1 MSTQQR
7 FRTVVRRSLMGIMG
21 LVLLMGLV
29 EFLCV
34 LKVGQTIRLLDRTH
48 LIVTELNSLETH
60 ANEVTLG
67 QRGFLITGKPEFL
80 DPFLSGPKVADE
92 NFANLKNLI
101 QVPSQIER
109 LNKVEK
115 LFRAFVEYTAQNVE
129 LKKAGKDKEAVDE
142 INSGTGRSMR
152 KAITVTIDETIR
164 AEEELLKERR
174 SAAQQAER
182 LSDIVVG
189 GGTVLVI
196 TVGFYILLS
205 LNRRVVTPLNQVV
218 NTIAASTTEIAA
230 AVEQH
235 EKTAAGQSAAV
246 NETTTTMDE
255 LEASFRHAA
264 DAAGVSAQKSQAA
277 VQQAKVGSRVVSE
290 SVAAVKELEAKIN
303 AIAERILNL
312 SEQIN
317 QIGNITNVVSDLGSQ
332 TNMLALNAA
341 VEAVRAGE
349 HGKGFAV
356 VAQEI
361 RKLADQSRKSAE
373 RINTLVADI
382 SKAANATVMVTEEGA
397 KTLATNLQRTH
408 AAGEAFA
415 TLAAALTDANE
426 NAQQI
431 VLNSKQQLGAVQQ
444 VTQAMNN
451 LAAGSQE
458 TSSGIAQTR
467 IGLDRLKE
475 NATQLEAMI

>member
-1 MSTQQR
+1 MSTRQR
-7 FRTVVRRSLMGIMG
+7 FRTVVRRSLLGIMG

-29 EFLCV
+29 ELWCV
-34 LKVGQTIRLLDRTH
+34 LKVGETIRLLDRTH
-48 LIVTELNSLETH
+48 LIVTDLNSLETH
-60 ANEVTLG
+60 ANEVSLG
-67 QRGFLITGKPEFL
+67 QRGFLITGKPDFL
-80 DPFLSGPKVADE
+80 DPFLSGPKEADAD
-92 NFANLKNLI
+92 FASLKARI

-109 LNKVEK
+109 LKKVEE
-115 LFRAFVEYTAQNVE
+115 LFHAYVNHAVQNVE
-129 LKKAGKDKEAVDE
+129 LKKAGKDTEAVDAVS
-142 INSGTGRSMR
+142 SGSGKSMR
-152 KAITVTIDETIR
+152 NAITATIGEIIR
-164 AEEELLKERR
+164 AEESLLLERR

-182 LSDIVVG
+182 LSHAVVA
-189 GGTVLVI
+189 GGTLLVI
-196 TVGFYILLS
+196 AVGLYILLS

-255 LEASFRHAA
+255 LEASFRQAA
-264 DAAGVSAQKSQAA
+264 EAAGVSAQKSQAA
-277 VQQAKVGSRVVSE
+277 VQQAKEGGRVVSE

-317 QIGNITNVVSDLGSQ
+317 QIGSITNVVSDLGAQ

-356 VAQEI
+356 VAREI

-373 RINTLVADI
+373 RINALVADI
-382 SKAANATVMVTEEGA
+382 SKAANATVMVTEEGS
-397 KTLATNLQRTH
+397 KTLTMNLQRTQ

-444 VTQAMNN
+444 VTQAMNS

>member
-1 MSTQQR
+1 
-7 FRTVVRRSLMGIMG
+7 MG

-29 EFLCV
+29 ELWCV
-34 LKVGQTIRLLDRTH
+34 LKVGETIRLLDRTH
-48 LIVTELNSLETH
+48 LIVTDLNSLETH
-60 ANEVTLG
+60 ANEVSLG
-67 QRGFLITGKPEFL
+67 QRGFLITGKTDFL
-80 DPFLSGPKVADE
+80 DPFLSGPKEADAD
-92 NFANLKNLI
+92 FASLKARI

-109 LNKVEK
+109 LKKVEE
-115 LFRAFVEYTAQNVE
+115 LFHAYVNHAVQNVE
-129 LKKAGKDKEAVDE
+129 LKKAGKDTEAVDAVS
-142 INSGTGRSMR
+142 SGSGKSMR
-152 KAITVTIDETIR
+152 NAITATIGEIIR
-164 AEEELLKERR
+164 AEESLLLERR

-182 LSDIVVG
+182 LSHAVVA
-189 GGTVLVI
+189 GGTLLVI
-196 TVGFYILLS
+196 AVGLYILLS

-255 LEASFRHAA
+255 LEASFRQAA
-264 DAAGVSAQKSQAA
+264 EAAGVSAQKSQAA
-277 VQQAKVGSRVVSE
+277 VQQAKEGGRVVSE

-317 QIGNITNVVSDLGSQ
+317 QIGSITNVVSDLGAQ

-356 VAQEI
+356 VAREI

-373 RINTLVADI
+373 RINALVADI
-382 SKAANATVMVTEEGA
+382 SKAANATVMVTEEGS
-397 KTLATNLQRTH
+397 KTLTMNLQRTQ

-444 VTQAMNN
+444 VTQAMNS

>member
-1 MSTQQR
+1 MRTTLR
-7 FRTVVRRSLMGIMG
+7 FRTIARRSMMGIMG

-29 EFLCV
+29 EFWCV
-34 LKVGQTIRLLDRTH
+34 LKVGQTMSLLDRTY

-60 ANEVTLG
+60 ANEVSLG

-80 DPFLSGPKVADE
+80 DPFFHGPKDASAD
-92 NFANLKNLI
+92 FASLKKLI
-101 QVPSQIER
+101 LLPDQIER
-109 LNKVEK
+109 LKKIEE
-115 LFRAFVEYTAQNVE
+115 LFNAYLDYATQNVE
-129 LKKAGKDKEAVDE
+129 LKKTGKDKEAVDAVS
-142 INSGTGRSMR
+142 SGEERIMR
-152 KAITVTIDETIR
+152 NAISVKIDETIR
-164 AEEELLKERR
+164 AEKELLVERR
-174 SAAQQAER
+174 NAAQQAEH
-182 LSDIVVG
+182 LSNAVVVG
-189 GGTVLVI
+189 GTLLVI
-196 TVGFYILLS
+196 TVSFYILFAV
-205 LNRRVVTPLNQVV
+205 NRRVVTPLNGVV
-218 NTIAASTTEIAA
+218 NTIATSTTEIAA

-235 EKTAAGQSAAV
+235 EKTSAGQSASV

-255 LEASFRHAA
+255 LEASFRQAA
-264 DAAGVSAQKSQAA
+264 DAAGVSAQKSQNA
-277 VQQAKVGSRVVSE
+277 VQQAKEGSRVVGE
-290 SVAAVKELEAKIN
+290 SVAAVKELETKIN
-303 AIAERILNL
+303 AIAERILSL

-317 QIGNITNVVSDLGSQ
+317 QIGSITNVVGDLGNQ

-373 RINTLVADI
+373 RINVLVGDI
-382 SKAANATVMVTEEGA
+382 SKAANATVMVTEEGS
-397 KTLATNLQRTH
+397 KTLALNLQRAH
-408 AAGEAFA
+408 AAGDAFA
-415 TLAAALTDANE
+415 MLAEALTDANE

-451 LAAGSQE
+451 LAVGSRE
-458 TSSGIAQTR
+458 TASGIAQTR

-475 NATQLEAMI
+475 NAAQLETMI